1 MYSTSSVDQVI
12 APRRRD
18 LGGFEVAR
26 VLPYIK
32 RRSVGPFVFFDHMG
46 PAAFSP
52 GKGIDVRPHPH
63 IGLATVTYLFEG
75 AFVHRDSLGFVQ
87 TISPGD
93 MNWMTA
99 GHGIVHS
106 ERTPPDLRAAGHTV
120 HGIQSWVASPK
131 AAETGAPSFTH
142 HPAATLPVVESAGAK
157 LRVIAGTAF
166 GVTSPVVTQSG
177 TLYVDAVLQAGANLT
192 LSAEHQERAI
202 YAVEGTLVIDGTIV
216 PPMEMAVL
224 VEGKTVTITA
234 QTAARFMILG
244 GAPLDAPRRMWWNF
258 VASSDALMDKAN
270 AAWAA
275 GPSENWSGHFKL
287 PPGESEFIPLPES

>member
-1 MYSTSSVDQVI
+1 MSSIEQVI

-26 VLPYIK
+26 VLPYMN
-32 RRSVGPFVFFDHMG
+32 RRSVGSFVFFDHMG
-46 PAAFSP
+46 PAVFAP

-75 AFVHRDSLGFVQ
+75 AFVHRDSLGSVQ

-93 MNWMTA
+93 MNWMSA
-99 GHGIVHS
+99 GRGIVHS

-120 HGIQSWVASPK
+120 HGIQSWVALPK
-131 AAETGAPSFTH
+131 AAETSAPIFTH
-142 HPAATLPVVESAGAK
+142 HPAATLPVVEKKGAR
-157 LRVIAGTAF
+157 LRVIAGAAF
-166 GVTSPVVTQSG
+166 GVTSPVVALSDTV
-177 TLYVDAVLQAGANLT
+177 YVDAALEAGADLL
-192 LSAEHQERAI
+192 LSADHQERAV
-202 YAVEGTLVIDGTIV
+202 YAVEGTLTLDGTV
-216 PPMEMAVL
+216 LPPMEMAVL
-224 VEGKTVTITA
+224 VEGKTVTVTA

-244 GAPLDAPRRMWWNF
+244 GAPLDAPRLMWWNF
-258 VASSDALMDKAN
+258 VASSDALMDKAQVS
-270 AAWAA
+270 WAA